1 MNDTATTG
9 MPEFMVPG
17 WSGRIGEHT
26 FTAEEIIAFARDYD
40 PQPFQVDAE
49 AAKSSLFGALC
60 ASGWHTASVWMRKQ
74 RDYTLGYLAERRK
87 NGLPVAEFG
96 PSPGFE
102 NLKWL
107 KPVYAGDT
115 ITYFNRTTTCRES
128 RSRPGWHVLSAASSG
143 ENQHGEKVLTFE
155 SAVLLKF
162 PA

>member
-40 PQPFQVDAE
+40 PQPFHVDAE

-115 ITYFNRTTTCRES
+115 ITYFNRTTACRES